1 MQANMPKEVGDSG
14 LMEDT
19 DSDEPP
25 SGLDDGDDKDNEN
38 LNADSN
44 LNDENESDTEDDG
57 HTEHSDDISLAEGS
71 DDDDLI
77 DLDEVLPEGLIDYD
91 GSDTEETPEDE
102 EEWTGFGRGQKRK
115 RAGEQKGCGR
125 RKKLRSL
132 PTFASYEEYA
142 KMIDEGPED
151 DI

>member
-1 MQANMPKEVGDSG
+1 MQTAIRWKKMRIVMQAKPRYGRCGIPHIFSIQKITSTSCQAMQANMPKEVGDSG

-25 SGLDDGDDKDNEN
+25 SGLDDGDDKDNEKPKR
-38 LNADSN
+38 DSN

-91 GSDTEETPEDE
+91 GSDTEEN
-102 EEWTGFGRGQKRK
+102 
-115 RAGEQKGCGR
+115 AR
-125 RKKLRSL
+125 R
-132 PTFASYEEYA
+132 
-142 KMIDEGPED
+142 
-151 DI
+151 